1 MPTPHLQIR
10 PGNPD
15 FLDLE
20 WDRPVD
26 DWIGQRLV
34 DMPVGV
40 HRHPV
45 VFVAYPEAVY
55 AIKELPLRAARHE
68 YEMLRLLEE
77 TTNRSARAAGLVERS
92 WLDPHTEGSG
102 AIITRYVQYAF
113 PYRELVSGPGF
124 GARRSPMLDAFAG
137 LLVELHLVGCFW
149 GDCSLSNVL
158 YRFDGGGI
166 EAVMVDAETTRLH
179 STLTRGQRGE
189 DLEIMR
195 ENVAGGMADIAA
207 EQGFDLDS
215 ADLGLGDDIIER
227 YRSLWAE
234 LTAELV
240 IGPNDRY
247 LIRKRINRLNDLG
260 FAVDDLDLQ
269 PTGSGDLVNMT
280 VKVGGRTFHSQR
292 LQELAG
298 IVATENQ
305 ARQILSDLRYH
316 EPRFGGTTA
325 SAKDVAAIKWRS
337 AIFEPLLIRIRELQP
352 DEDAL
357 QGYSDFLHH
366 RFLMASEQERDVPN
380 DEAFDD
386 WVALGMPATLQEQDP
401 GDEPKAS

>member
-1 MPTPHLQIR
+1 MATPHLQIR

-15 FLDLE
+15 FLDLD
-20 WDRPVD
+20 WARPVD
-26 DWIGQRLV
+26 EWEGERLV
-34 DMPVGV
+34 AMPVGV

-45 VFVAYPEAVY
+45 TFVAYPEGVY
-55 AIKELPLRAARHE
+55 AIKELPLRLARHE
-68 YEMLRLLEE
+68 FEMLRLLEE
-77 TTNRSARAAGLVERS
+77 TTNRSARGAGLVERS
-92 WLDPHTEGSG
+92 WLDPHTEGAG
-102 AIITRYVQYAF
+102 AVITRYIQYAF
-113 PYRELVSGPGF
+113 PYRELVTGPGF

-149 GDCSLSNVL
+149 GDASLSNVL

-179 STLTRGQRGE
+179 AELTRGQRQE

-195 ENVAGGMADIAA
+195 ENVAGDMADIAA
-207 EQGFDLDS
+207 EQGFDLDA

-227 YRSLWAE
+227 YRSLWVE

-240 IGPNDRY
+240 IGPDDRY
-247 LIRKRINRLNDLG
+247 LIRKRINRLNELG

-269 PTGSGDLVNMT
+269 PAGAGELVKMT

-292 LQELAG
+292 LRELTG
-298 IVATENQ
+298 IVASENQ

-316 EPRFGGTTA
+316 EPRFGGSATA
-325 SAKDVAAIKWRS
+325 KEVAAIKWRS
-337 AIFEPLLIRIRELQP
+337 SIFEPLIIRIKEHRP
-352 DEDAL
+352 DGDPL

-366 RFLMASEQERDVPN
+366 RFIMATHQERDVPN
-380 DEAFDD
+380 EEAFDD
-386 WVALGMPATLQEQDP
+386 WTAAGMPGTLEVDHRRRV
-401 GDEPKAS
+401 DD